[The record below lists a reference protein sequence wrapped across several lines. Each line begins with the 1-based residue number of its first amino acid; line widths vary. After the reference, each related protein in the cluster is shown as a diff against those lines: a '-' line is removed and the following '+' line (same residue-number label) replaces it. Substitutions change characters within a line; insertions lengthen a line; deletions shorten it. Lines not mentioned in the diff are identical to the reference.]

1 MSLFRFSFTVL
12 CRTLA
17 AKLFLM
23 KSLRILRRMLV
34 IIIGIFLALKGVGQ
48 KIVLATDVNTFVELD
63 LSSGSCAILPLQN
76 PCMGQASGQIFSVAL
91 HKDTLYYSTTAG
103 LLYSAVLNQP
113 GTCKLLVN
121 SGISNALTA
130 DKNGLLYWMRGTDL
144 VQYDPHHGVLRTLGT
159 VPYPSAGDLIFY
171 KDKLYLASQGLV
183 EINISNPAASTVY
196 MQTPNHDFFG
206 LVSIPV
212 SCNTNK
218 IYGIEPDRF
227 GTGSNLVEIDMDNKK
242 VLNTLCS
249 LPESIWDAAS
259 ITESGLLQGI
269 QIQSLTIQS
278 QCGTSPGNV
287 QVQATVASNA
297 GIAYTLNSTTNTTGY
312 FNPLV
317 AGQYTLN
324 MRSADGCIA
333 DTTVQVKQV
342 EAIDLA
348 MVTTKD
354 TCSSRNGTLS
364 VKTLKGLSPFTFSIP
379 GLPVSNSPDIAGLA
393 TGSYRLNVKDAN
405 QCNLDTSFTIGA
417 ISPPVPL
424 SNIKILAESCT
435 PTGGEVTLTYS
446 SPAPGLLGAR
456 MDGGAIQ
463 TTPVFGGLTSGSHL
477 LQVVTTSCRYD
488 SIITI
493 AVQPPVVPAISFN
506 STIPGCT
513 GWSDGA
519 FKMNVSNITLPFTV
533 SVNNSAFSATTT
545 YTSLAAG
552 QYKVAVKDGTQCIW
566 NVQHTLN
573 DFTIVAPVISQQ
585 ITPAECWRSQP
596 GKVKLTLTGADAPY
610 SYEVNGRSYSSGQ
623 ESTLPAGNYQAIIR
637 TARNCPVDTLPLVIL
652 QQNTTG
658 AQCDTAY
665 VPTAFT
671 PNNDGKNDLLRP
683 VVNGGIVAFIFRVY
697 NRYGQPVFE
706 TTTAGTGWDGR
717 LNNIPQPAGT
727 YVWYLECIDN
737 QQRKRQFKGSVVLI
751 R

>member
-1 MSLFRFSFTVL
+1 
-12 CRTLA
+12 
-17 AKLFLM
+17 M

-34 IIIGIFLALKGVGQ
+34 IIIGIFLALKGIGQ
-48 KIVLATDVNTFVELD
+48 KIVLATDINTFVELD

-76 PCMGQASGQIFSVAL
+76 PCMNQTSGQIFSVAL

-103 LLYSAVLNQP
+103 LLYSTVLNQP

-144 VQYDPHHGVLRTLGT
+144 VQYDPHHGVLRTIGT

-171 KDKLYLASQGLV
+171 NDKLYLASQGLV
-183 EINISNPAASTVY
+183 EININNPAASVVY

-212 SCNTNK
+212 SCSNNK

-269 QIQSLTIQS
+269 QVQNLAVQA
-278 QCGTSPGNV
+278 QCGTVPGNV
-287 QVQATVASNA
+287 LVQAAVASNA
-297 GIAYTLNSTTNTTGY
+297 GIAYTLNNITNATGY
-312 FNPLV
+312 FNPLGP
-317 AGQYTLN
+317 GQYSIH
-324 MRSADGCIA
+324 MRSADGCAA
-333 DTTVQVKQV
+333 DTTVQVKQFD
-342 EAIDLA
+342 ALDLT

-354 TCSSRNGTLS
+354 TCASGNGTL
-364 VKTLKGLSPFTFSIP
+364 KITPLKGSSPFSFSVQGQP
-379 GLPVSNSPDIAGLA
+379 ATSSPDITGLPAGA
-393 TGSYRLNVKDAN
+393 YRLNVKDVN
-405 QCNLDTSFTIGA
+405 RCNLDTTFTIGA
-417 ISPPVPL
+417 VSPPVPL
-424 SNIKILAESCT
+424 DNIKILAASCT

-446 SPAPGLLGAR
+446 SPAPGLLGAS
-456 MDGGAIQ
+456 MDGGAVQ
-463 TTPVFGGLTSGSHL
+463 ATPVFGGLASGTHR
-477 LQVVTTSCRYD
+477 LQIVTTSCRYD

-493 AVQPPVVPAISFN
+493 AVQPPVVPVISFTN
-506 STIPGCT
+506 TIPGCT
-513 GWSDGA
+513 GRNDGA
-519 FKMNVSNITLPFTV
+519 FKMNVSNITSPFTV
-533 SVNNSAFSATTT
+533 SVNNSAFSAATT
-545 YTSLAAG
+545 YTGLAAG

-573 DFTIVAPVISQQ
+573 DFVIIPPVISQQ

-596 GKVKLTLTGADAPY
+596 GKAKLTVTGADAPY
-610 SYEVNGRSYSSGQ
+610 SYEVNGRNYPSGQ
-623 ESTLPAGNYQAIIR
+623 ESTLPAGNYQVIIR
-637 TARNCPVDTLPLVIL
+637 TARNCPVDTVPVVIL

-658 AQCDTAY
+658 APCDTAY

-683 VVNGGIVAFIFRVY
+683 VVNGGIVSFIFRVY
-697 NRYGQPVFE
+697 NRYGQPVFT

-717 LNNIPQPAGT
+717 LNNLPQPAGT

-737 QQRKRQFKGSVVLI
+737 QQRKREFKGSVVLI